1 MAGFTNLALVNLTC
15 VGDVFIPLL
24 LPLNKCLTKE
34 YELLELQGRSSTK
47 VIGGAKVWKK
57 CRPPWLADGE
67 NFIF

>member
-15 VGDVFIPLL
+15 VGDVLIPLL

-47 VIGGAKVWKK
+47 IVGGGQGLEKMSATMVGRRRK
-57 CRPPWLADGE
+57 
-67 NFIF
+67 F